1 MAPFFSILG
10 GNSKV
15 LAAGEKRIIY
25 RWKSPRK
32 QIITCCPWWCCI
44 FWFHSLE
51 IWTVP
56 PHQDVHPLFICGCL
70 AVWRGPC
77 LDHLLYDWGSRMFT
91 AAYGAFSVHVF
102 RKAMLFNSDSASF
115 PSYENTINTFSVGSE
130 PNFPACHLW
139 SGHIHFTPVPL
150 SIELIISPWGLGAS

>member
-1 MAPFFSILG
+1 MRKESFIDGKAPENRLLHVVLGDTVFSDFIH
-10 GNSKV
+10 
-15 LAAGEKRIIY
+15 
-25 RWKSPRK
+25 WKSGLSASPVL
-32 QIITCCPWWCCI
+32 
-44 FWFHSLE
+44 FH
-51 IWTVP
+51 IKAP

-70 AVWRGPC
+70 SVWRGPC

-102 RKAMLFNSDSASF
+102 RKAMQFNSDSASF
-115 PSYENTINTFSVGSE
+115 PSYENTINTFSVGSG

-150 SIELIISPWGLGAS
+150 SIELIISPWGLRAS